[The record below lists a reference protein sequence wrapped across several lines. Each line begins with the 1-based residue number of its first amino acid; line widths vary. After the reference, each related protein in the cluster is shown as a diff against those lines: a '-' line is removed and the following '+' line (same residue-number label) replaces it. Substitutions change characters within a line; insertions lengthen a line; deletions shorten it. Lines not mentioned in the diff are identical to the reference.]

1 MCELWGRNFQ
11 LHHYNYDNN
20 RNIII
25 YILISQRYCLK
36 YRMDDQDYKV
46 EINRIKNTTEQR
58 KYVFFNIL
66 DNSSVLIKL
75 FINYIIILSSIT
87 TF

>member
-11 LHHYNYDNN
+11 LHYYYYDNN

-46 EINRIKNTTEQR
+46 EINRFKN
-58 KYVFFNIL
+58 
-66 DNSSVLIKL
+66 
-75 FINYIIILSSIT
+75 SIE
-87 TF
+87 